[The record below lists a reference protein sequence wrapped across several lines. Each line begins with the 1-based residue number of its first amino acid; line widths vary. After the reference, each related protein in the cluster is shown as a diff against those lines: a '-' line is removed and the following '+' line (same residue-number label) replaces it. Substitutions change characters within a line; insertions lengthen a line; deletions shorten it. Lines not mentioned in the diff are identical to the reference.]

1 MMYAKLALRNVK
13 RSAKDYLIYVITLI
27 LSGRAFLWVHVY
39 CKPLL

>member
-27 LSGRAFLWVHVY
+27 LSVKSVL
-39 CKPLL
+39 CETTKK

>member
-27 LSGRAFLWVHVY
+27 LSGCGFGNNQ
-39 CKPLL
+39 